1 MRGETDRLVDTG
13 LIEGAV
19 VDLVVRAANATTVV
33 DAQRLVA
40 QFRGFSGVRS
50 ADIVSALTPV
60 VGELDLLERLPVGP
74 AQWGQEL
81 RVEFSAAP
89 ARTELLPA
97 AAEIAAAADRALA
110 QPCRA
115 VPPPPMLG
123 SPLAWAITT
132 GARAM
137 ILTVDPARGW
147 SALSDSFGTVLG
159 YDRHRP
165 PDYRVIDLIHPD
177 DRPAAVAMFLTCC
190 TGRHP
195 TGTVDLRLCTAAGR
209 WRVIEVAARSFV
221 DDVQVGA
228 VVFFGID
235 VTRQRET
242 ERTARVEQQRLARLV
257 ETMGDGL
264 LLLDEQGRVG
274 LANLAAHRL
283 LDTGLAG
290 PAGERNTERNAERR
304 DTSRD
309 AERRDASRDDPLDWA
324 AVIGRAIERLGADST
339 RVERL
344 REAFRLRS
352 AIVGEEIPFDDGRV
366 LEIDL
371 VPVAC
376 PGESDSGTLVHLRDV
391 TARVAVRRGLEERS
405 RGLEERNQA
414 LVEATALNNEFV
426 ASVSHELR
434 GPLSSVVAFAHLL
447 GDATTGDL
455 SEDQRT
461 YLDVIDRNANRL
473 LRLIEDLLLLSRL
486 EARTLQ
492 LKPMP
497 TRLPELL
504 AVAVAERTPAAVA
517 AGLELVLECAEGPEL
532 ICDDTRVHQVVDNLV
547 SNAVKFTPSGGR
559 VTVRAGP
566 GDDGWTIAVADSG
579 VGIPAAD
586 LPRLFSAFFRGS
598 NVAAAVGR
606 QVMPGTGLGL
616 VVSRAIV
623 ELHGGGIS
631 VASTEG
637 VGTTVT
643 LSLPS
648 RPARNGG

>member
-1 MRGETDRLVDTG
+1 M
-13 LIEGAV
+13 

-40 QFRGFSGVRS
+40 QLRGFSGVRS
-50 ADIVSALTPV
+50 AEIVSALTPV
-60 VGELDLLERLPVGP
+60 LGELDLLERLPVGP

-89 ARTELLPA
+89 ARTELLAA
-97 AAEIAAAADRALA
+97 AAEIAAAADRVLA

-137 ILTVDPARGW
+137 ILTVDPSRGW
-147 SALSDSFGTVLG
+147 SALSDSFSTVLG

-165 PDYRVIDLIHPD
+165 GDYRIVDLIHPD

-190 TGRHP
+190 SGRHP
-195 TGTVDLRLCTAAGR
+195 AGTVDLRLCTATGR
-209 WRVIEVAARSFV
+209 WRIIEVAARSFV
-221 DDVQVGA
+221 DDADVGA
-228 VVFFGID
+228 VAFFGID

-242 ERTARVEQQRLARLV
+242 ERHARVEQQRLARLV
-257 ETMGDGL
+257 ETMDDGL
-264 LLLDEQGRVG
+264 LLLDEGGRVG

-290 PAGERNTERNAERR
+290 PAGEH
-304 DTSRD
+304 
-309 AERRDASRDDPLDWA
+309 RDDPLDWA
-324 AVIGRAIERLGADST
+324 AVIARVIERLGPGSP

-344 REAFRLRS
+344 REALRLRTAS
-352 AIVGEEIPFDDGRV
+352 VGEEFPLADGRV
-366 LEIDL
+366 LEVDL
-371 VPVAC
+371 VPVAG

-405 RGLEERNQA
+405 RGLEERNRA
-414 LVEATALNNEFV
+414 LIEATALNNEFV
-426 ASVSHELR
+426 ATVSHELR

-447 GDATTGDL
+447 GDASTGEL

-504 AVAVAERTPAAVA
+504 AVAVAERTPAALA
-517 AGLELVLECAEGPEL
+517 AGLDLVLECADGPEL
-532 ICDDTRVHQVVDNLV
+532 VCDDTRVHQVVDNLV

-566 GDDGWTIAVADSG
+566 TEDGWTIAVADTG

>member
-19 VDLVVRAANATTVV
+19 VDLVVRAANAATVV

-40 QFRGFSGVRS
+40 ELRCFSGVRT
-50 ADIVSALTPV
+50 ADIVPAVLPA
-60 VGELDLLERLPVGP
+60 VGELDLLDRLPVGP

-89 ARTELLPA
+89 ARAELLPA
-97 AAEIAAAADRALA
+97 ASEIAAAADRALA

-115 VPPPPMLG
+115 VPPPPMHG
-123 SPLAWAITT
+123 SPVAWAITT

-137 ILTVDPARGW
+137 IVLVDPARGW
-147 SALSDSFGTVLG
+147 SALSDSFTKVLG
-159 YDRHRP
+159 YDRLCPADFRLL
-165 PDYRVIDLIHPD
+165 DIVHPD
-177 DRPAAVAMFLTCC
+177 DRPAAVALFLACC
-190 TGRHP
+190 AGRVPDHA
-195 TGTVDLRLCTAAGR
+195 VDLRVCTVNGR
-209 WRVIEVAARSFV
+209 WRIVEVGARSFV
-221 DDVQVGA
+221 DDDEVGA
-228 VVFFGID
+228 VVFFGLD
-235 VTRQRET
+235 VTAQRDA
-242 ERTARVEQQRLARLV
+242 ERAARVEQQRLARLV
-257 ETMGDGL
+257 ETMDDGL
-264 LLLDEQGRVG
+264 LMLDEGGHVC
-274 LANLAAHRL
+274 LANRAAHKL
-283 LDTGLAG
+283 LDTGMLDVS
-290 PAGERNTERNAERR
+290 PEH
-304 DTSRD
+304 DPDD
-309 AERRDASRDDPLDWA
+309 AEPLDWA
-324 AVIGRAIERLGADST
+324 QVIERTIARLGHASAHVDRLRIGFRTRRAVIGEEL
-339 RVERL
+339 
-344 REAFRLRS
+344 AF
-352 AIVGEEIPFDDGRV
+352 EDGRV
-366 LEIDL
+366 LELDL
-371 VPVAC
+371 VPVTGPAG
-376 PGESDSGTLVHLRDV
+376 PGGTDGGTLIHLRDV

-414 LVEATALNNEFV
+414 LVEATALNNEFI

-434 GPLSSVVAFAHLL
+434 GPLSSVVAFSHLL
-447 GDATTGDL
+447 GDSTSGEL
-455 SEDQRT
+455 SEDQQT
-461 YLDVIDRNANRL
+461 YLSVIDRNANRL

-492 LKPMP
+492 LKPTP

-504 AVAVAERTPAAVA
+504 TVAVTERIPAAGA
-517 AGLELVLECAEGPEL
+517 AGIDLVLECAEGPD
-532 ICDDTRVHQVVDNLV
+532 IVCDDTRVHQVVDNLV

-559 VTVRAGP
+559 VTVKAWPGP
-566 GDDGWTIAVADSG
+566 DGEGWSVAVADSG

-598 NVAAAVGR
+598 NVTAAVGR

-623 ELHGGGIS
+623 ELHGGSIS

-643 LSLPS
+643 LSLPT

>member
-1 MRGETDRLVDTG
+1 MSRTLPARRALRGETDRLVDTG

-19 VDLVVRAANATTVV
+19 VDLVVRAANAATVV

-40 QFRGFSGVRS
+40 QLRGFSGVRS
-50 ADIVSALTPV
+50 AEIVSALAPV
-60 VGELDLLERLPVGP
+60 MGELDLLERLPVGP

-89 ARTELLPA
+89 ARTELLA
-97 AAEIAAAADRALA
+97 AASEIAAAADRALA

-115 VPPPPMLG
+115 VPPPPKHG
-123 SPLAWAITT
+123 SALAWAITT

-137 ILTVDPARGW
+137 ILMVDPARGW
-147 SALSDSFGTVLG
+147 SALSDAFTALLG

-165 PDYRVIDLIHPD
+165 PDFRLLDIVHPD

-190 TGRHP
+190 AGRHP
-195 TGTVDLRLCTAAGR
+195 EQTLDLRVCTAAGR
-209 WRVIEVAARSFV
+209 WRTVEVVARTFV
-221 DDVQVGA
+221 DEPDVAA
-228 VVFFGID
+228 VVFFGLD
-235 VTRQRET
+235 VTHQRET

-257 ETMGDGL
+257 ETMNDGL
-264 LLLDEQGRVG
+264 LMLDEQGRVC
-274 LANLAAHRL
+274 LANRAAHRL
-283 LDTGLAG
+283 LDTGMLELSPEHDPDDVEPPDWQAMIAG
-290 PAGERNTERNAERR
+290 
-304 DTSRD
+304 
-309 AERRDASRDDPLDWA
+309 
-324 AVIGRAIERLGADST
+324 AIARLSSDEH

-344 REAFRLRS
+344 RAGFRTRR
-352 AIVGEEIPFDDGRV
+352 AVVGEELAFEDGRV
-366 LEIDL
+366 VELDL
-371 VPVAC
+371 VPVSA
-376 PGESDSGTLVHLRDV
+376 PGEADGGTLVHLRDV

-414 LVEATALNNEFV
+414 LVQATALNNEFV

-434 GPLSSVVAFAHLL
+434 GPLSSVVAFSHLL
-447 GDATTGDL
+447 GDSTSGEL
-455 SEDQRT
+455 SEDQHT
-461 YLDVIDRNANRL
+461 YLSVIDRNANRL

-492 LKPMP
+492 LKPVA

-504 AVAVAERTPAAVA
+504 TVAVAERVPAAAA
-517 AGLELVLECAEGPEL
+517 AGIELTLDSREGPEI

-559 VTVRAGP
+559 VTVRAWPGP
-566 GDDGWTIAVADSG
+566 DGESWSVAVADSG

-598 NVAAAVGR
+598 NVTAAVGR
-606 QVMPGTGLGL
+606 HIMPGTGLGL

-623 ELHGGGIS
+623 ELHGGSIS

-643 LSLPS
+643 LSLPT

>member
-1 MRGETDRLVDTG
+1 M
-13 LIEGAV
+13 

-40 QFRGFSGVRS
+40 EFRGFSGVRS
-50 ADIVSALTPV
+50 AEIVSALTPV

-89 ARTELLPA
+89 ARTELLAA

-165 PDYRVIDLIHPD
+165 PDYRIIDLIHPD
-177 DRPAAVAMFLTCC
+177 DRPAAVGMFLTCC

-195 TGTVDLRLCTAAGR
+195 AGTVDLRLCTANGH
-209 WRVIEVAARSFV
+209 WRTIEVAARSFV
-221 DDVQVGA
+221 DDAQVGA

-242 ERTARVEQQRLARLV
+242 ERTVLVEQQRLARLV

-274 LANLAAHRL
+274 LANLAAHQL

-290 PAGERNTERNAERR
+290 P
-304 DTSRD
+304 DTSRGQVT
-309 AERRDASRDDPLDWA
+309 DDEQLDWA
-324 AVIGRAIERLGADST
+324 AVIGHTVDRLGADAT

-344 REAFRLRS
+344 REAFRARR
-352 AIVGEEIPFDDGRV
+352 AIVGEEMPFDDGRV

-371 VPVAC
+371 VPVAG
-376 PGESDSGTLVHLRDV
+376 PGESDSGTLVHIRDV

-414 LVEATALNNEFV
+414 LIEATALNNEFV

-504 AVAVAERTPAAVA
+504 AVAVAERTPAALA
-517 AGLELVLECAEGPEL
+517 AGLDLVLECAEGPEL
-532 ICDDTRVHQVVDNLV
+532 VCDDTRVHQVVDNLV

-566 GDDGWTIAVADSG
+566 GDDGWTIAVVDSG

>member
-1 MRGETDRLVDTG
+1 M
-13 LIEGAV
+13 

-40 QFRGFSGVRS
+40 ELRGFSGVRS
-50 ADIVSALTPV
+50 AEIVAALTPV

-89 ARTELLPA
+89 ARTELLAA
-97 AAEIAAAADRALA
+97 AAEIAAAADRALV

-159 YDRHRP
+159 HDRHRP
-165 PDYRVIDLIHPD
+165 PDYRLVDLIHPD

-190 TGRHP
+190 AGHHP
-195 TGTVDLRLCTAAGR
+195 SGTTDLRLCTAAGR
-209 WRVIEVAARSFV
+209 WRVIEVAARTFV
-221 DDVQVGA
+221 DDAQVGA

-242 ERTARVEQQRLARLV
+242 ERTAAVERQRLARLV
-257 ETMGDGL
+257 ETMDDGL
-264 LLLDEQGRVG
+264 LLLDEQGRVR

-283 LDTGLAG
+283 LDTGMVG
-290 PAGERNTERNAERR
+290 PG
-304 DTSRD
+304 
-309 AERRDASRDDPLDWA
+309 ASRSDLAEDDPLDWA
-324 AVIGRAIERLGADST
+324 AVIGRAVERVGRDSA
-339 RVERL
+339 RIQRL
-344 REAFRLRS
+344 REAFILRR

-371 VPVAC
+371 VPVAG
-376 PGESDSGTLVHLRDV
+376 PGETDSGTLVHLRDV
-391 TARVAVRRGLEERS
+391 TARVAVHRGLEERSRGLEERS
-405 RGLEERNQA
+405 RGLEERNRA
-414 LVEATALNNEFV
+414 LIEATALNNEFV
-426 ASVSHELR
+426 ATVSHELR

-447 GDATTGDL
+447 GDVTTGDL

-492 LKPMP
+492 LRPMP

-504 AVAVAERTPAAVA
+504 AVAVAERTPAALA
-517 AGLELVLECAEGPEL
+517 AGLELVLECEDGPEM

-566 GDDGWTIAVADSG
+566 DGDGWTVAVADSG

>member
-19 VDLVVRAANATTVV
+19 VDLVVRAARAATVV

-40 QFRGFSGVRS
+40 EFRGFSGVR
-50 ADIVSALTPV
+50 AAAIVPALDPV
-60 VGELDLLERLPVGP
+60 VGVLDLVERLPVGP

-89 ARTELLPA
+89 ARAELLTA
-97 AAEIAAAADRALA
+97 AAEIAAAADRAMA

-115 VPPPPMLG
+115 VPPPAVHG
-123 SPLAWAITT
+123 SRLAWAITT

-137 ILTVDPARGW
+137 ILVVEPGRGW
-147 SALSDSFGTVLG
+147 SAVSDAFTTVLG

-165 PDYRVIDLIHPD
+165 PDFRLLDIVHPD
-177 DRPAAVAMFLTCC
+177 DRPAAVGLFLACC
-190 TGRHP
+190 AGRHP
-195 TGTVDLRLCTAAGR
+195 DAAQDLRVCTINGR
-209 WRVIEVAARSFV
+209 WRTIEVGARTFV
-221 DDVQVGA
+221 DDPEVGA
-228 VVFFGID
+228 VVFFGYD
-235 VTRQRET
+235 VTAQREA
-242 ERTARVEQQRLARLV
+242 ERTARIEQQRLARVV
-257 ETMGDGL
+257 ETMDDGL
-264 LLLDEQGRVG
+264 LMLDEEGRVC
-274 LANLAAHRL
+274 LANRAAHRL
-283 LDTGLAG
+283 LDTGVLDVS
-290 PAGERNTERNAERR
+290 PEH
-304 DTSRD
+304 
-309 AERRDASRDDPLDWA
+309 DPDPEPLNWSE
-324 AVIGRAIERLGADST
+324 VIQRTIARLGAEAY
-339 RVERL
+339 RVD
-344 REAFRLRS
+344 RLRS
-352 AIVGEEIPFDDGRV
+352 GFRARRAVVGEELGFEDGRV
-366 LEIDL
+366 LELDL
-371 VPVAC
+371 VPVTG
-376 PGESDSGTLVHLRDV
+376 PGAGRADGGTLIHLRDV

-414 LVEATALNNEFV
+414 LVEASAMNNEFV

-434 GPLSSVVAFAHLL
+434 GPLSSVVAFSHLL
-447 GDATTGDL
+447 GDSTSGDL

-461 YLDVIDRNANRL
+461 YLSVIDRNANRL

-492 LKPMP
+492 LKPIP

-504 AVAVAERTPAAVA
+504 GVAVAERTPAARA
-517 AGLELVLECAEGPEL
+517 AGIELLLDCAEGPDL
-532 ICDDTRVHQVVDNLV
+532 VCDDTRVHQVVDNLV

-559 VTVRAGP
+559 VTVKAWPGLDDRA
-566 GDDGWTIAVADSG
+566 DGEGWSVSVADSG

-598 NVAAAVGR
+598 NVTAAVGR

-623 ELHGGGIS
+623 ELHGGSIS

-643 LSLPS
+643 LSLPT

>member
-19 VDLVVRAANATTVV
+19 VDLVVRAANAATVV

-40 QFRGFSGVRS
+40 ELRGFSGVRT
-50 ADIVSALTPV
+50 AEIVTALTPV
-60 VGELDLLERLPVGP
+60 AGDLDLLARLPVGP

-81 RVEFSAAP
+81 RVEFSATP
-89 ARTELLPA
+89 ARVELMPA

-115 VPPPPMLG
+115 VAPPPMLG

-137 ILTVDPARGW
+137 IVAVDPARGW
-147 SALSDSFGTVLG
+147 SALSDSFTTVLG

-165 PDYRVIDLIHPD
+165 PDCRLVDLIHPD
-177 DRPAAVAMFLTCC
+177 DRPAAAAMFLACC

-195 TGTVDLRLCTAAGR
+195 DRAVDLRLCTIGGH
-209 WRVIEVAARSFV
+209 WRTIEVAARSFV
-221 DDVQVGA
+221 DDAQVGA
-228 VVFFGID
+228 VVFFGLD
-235 VTRQRET
+235 VTHQRET
-242 ERTARVEQQRLARLV
+242 ERTARREQQRLARLV
-257 ETMGDGL
+257 ETTGDGL
-264 LLLDEQGRVG
+264 LLLDAAGRVG
-274 LANLAAHRL
+274 LANRAAHRL
-283 LDTGLAG
+283 LDTGV
-290 PAGERNTERNAERR
+290 T
-304 DTSRD
+304 DD
-309 AERRDASRDDPLDWA
+309 DDPIDWA
-324 AVIGRAIERLGADST
+324 AMIARAIERLGPDAG

-344 REAFRLRS
+344 RAGFRARS
-352 AIVGEEIPFDDGRV
+352 AVVGEELAFEDGRV
-366 LEIDL
+366 LELDL
-371 VPVAC
+371 VPVSS
-376 PGESDSGTLVHLRDV
+376 PGDVDGGTLVHLRDV

-405 RGLEERNQA
+405 RGLEERNRA
-414 LVEATALNNEFV
+414 LIEATALNNEFI

-434 GPLSSVVAFAHLL
+434 GPLSSVVAFSHLL
-447 GDATTGDL
+447 GDVTTGVL

-486 EARTLQ
+486 ESRTLQ
-492 LKPMP
+492 LKPVP

-504 AVAVAERTPAAVA
+504 SAAVAERVPAALA
-517 AGLELVLECAEGPEL
+517 AGIDLTLVCADGPEL
-532 ICDDTRVHQVVDNLV
+532 VCDDTRVHQVVDNLV

-566 GDDGWTIAVADSG
+566 AEPPGEGWRVAVADSG

-598 NVAAAVGR
+598 NVTAVVGR

-623 ELHGGGIS
+623 ELHGGSIS

-643 LSLPS
+643 LSLPT

>member
-1 MRGETDRLVDTG
+1 LRGETDRLVDTG

-40 QFRGFSGVRS
+40 QLRGFSGIRS
-50 ADIVSALTPV
+50 AEIVSALTPV

-89 ARTELLPA
+89 ARTGLIAA

-137 ILTVDPARGW
+137 ILTVDPGRGW

-165 PDYRVIDLIHPD
+165 PDYRIIDLIHPD

-190 TGRHP
+190 AGRHP
-195 TGTVDLRLCTAAGR
+195 SGTVDLRLCTAAGR
-209 WRVIEVAARSFV
+209 WRTIEVAARSFV
-221 DDVQVGA
+221 EDAEVGA

-242 ERTARVEQQRLARLV
+242 ERTALVERQRLARLV

-264 LLLDEQGRVG
+264 LLLDDQGRVG

-290 PAGERNTERNAERR
+290 PGGERH
-304 DTSRD
+304 
-309 AERRDASRDDPLDWA
+309 DDPLDWA
-324 AVIGRAIERLGADST
+324 AVIGRAIERLGADSA

-344 REAFRLRS
+344 REAFRLRH
-352 AIVGEEIPFDDGRV
+352 AIIGEEIPFDDGRV

-371 VPVAC
+371 VPVAG
-376 PGESDSGTLVHLRDV
+376 PGESDSGTLVHIRDV

-405 RGLEERNQA
+405 RGLEERNRA
-414 LVEATALNNEFV
+414 LIEATALNNEFV

-434 GPLSSVVAFAHLL
+434 GPLSSVVAFSHLL

-497 TRLPELL
+497 TRLPDLL
-504 AVAVAERTPAAVA
+504 AVAVAERTPAALA
-517 AGLELVLECAEGPEL
+517 AGLDLVLDCAEGPEL
-532 ICDDTRVHQVVDNLV
+532 VCDDTRVHQVVDNLV

>member
-1 MRGETDRLVDTG
+1 M
-13 LIEGAV
+13 

-50 ADIVSALTPV
+50 AEIVSALTPV

-89 ARTELLPA
+89 ARTELRTA

-123 SPLAWAITT
+123 SPLAWAITI

-165 PDYRVIDLIHPD
+165 PDYRIIDLIHPD

-195 TGTVDLRLCTAAGR
+195 TGTVDLRLCTSAGR
-209 WRVIEVAARSFV
+209 WRTIEVAARSFV
-221 DDVQVGA
+221 DDAQVGA

-242 ERTARVEQQRLARLV
+242 ERTMLVERQRLARLV

-264 LLLDEQGRVG
+264 LLLDEQGRVC

-283 LDTGLAG
+283 LDTGM
-290 PAGERNTERNAERR
+290 AGEHSHVT
-304 DTSRD
+304 D
-309 AERRDASRDDPLDWA
+309 DDPLDWA

-344 REAFRLRS
+344 REAFRLRN
-352 AIVGEEIPFDDGRV
+352 AIVGEEIPFDDGRA

-371 VPVAC
+371 VPVAG
-376 PGESDSGTLVHLRDV
+376 PGETDSGTLVHIRDV

-414 LVEATALNNEFV
+414 LIEATALNNEFV

-447 GDATTGDL
+447 GDATTGEL

-504 AVAVAERTPAAVA
+504 AVAVAERTPAALA
-517 AGLELVLECAEGPEL
+517 AGLELVLDCAEGPEL
-532 ICDDTRVHQVVDNLV
+532 VCDDTRVHQVVDNLV
-547 SNAVKFTPSGGR
+547 SNAVKFTPSGGQ

-566 GDDGWTIAVADSG
+566 AEDGWTIAVADSG

>member
-19 VDLVVRAANATTVV
+19 VDLVVRAANAATVV

-40 QFRGFSGVRS
+40 EFRGFSGVRS
-50 ADIVSALTPV
+50 ADIVPALAPV
-60 VGELDLLERLPVGP
+60 AGELDLTERLPVGP

-81 RVEFSAAP
+81 RVEFSAVP
-89 ARTELLPA
+89 ARAELLA
-97 AAEIAAAADRALA
+97 AASEIAAAADRALA
-110 QPCRA
+110 KPCRA
-115 VPPPPMLG
+115 VAPPPLHG
-123 SPLAWAITT
+123 SPLAWAITI

-147 SALSDSFGTVLG
+147 CALSESFTTVLG

-165 PDYRVIDLIHPD
+165 PDFRLLDIVHPD
-177 DRPAAVAMFLTCC
+177 DRPAVVAMFLACC
-190 TGRHP
+190 AGRQP
-195 TGTVDLRLCTAAGR
+195 DQALDLRVCTVNGR
-209 WRVIEVAARSFV
+209 WRTIEVVAHSFV
-221 DDVQVGA
+221 EDADVGA
-228 VVFFGID
+228 VVFSGLD
-235 VTRQRET
+235 VTAQRES
-242 ERTARVEQQRLARLV
+242 ERTARIEQQRLARLV
-257 ETMGDGL
+257 ETMDDGL
-264 LLLDEQGRVG
+264 LMLDAQGHVC
-274 LANLAAHRL
+274 LANRAAHQL
-283 LDTGLAG
+283 LDTGVLDVG
-290 PAGERNTERNAERR
+290 PEH
-304 DTSRD
+304 DP
-309 AERRDASRDDPLDWA
+309 DDEEPLDWA
-324 AVIGRAIERLGADST
+324 EVIQRTIARLDP
-339 RVERL
+339 
-344 REAFRLRS
+344 EAFRVDRLRAGFRS
-352 AIVGEEIPFDDGRV
+352 RRAVVGEELAFADGRV
-366 LEIDL
+366 LELDL
-371 VPVAC
+371 VPVSGPARA
-376 PGESDSGTLVHLRDV
+376 GDAADGGTLIHLRDV

-405 RGLEERNQA
+405 RGLEERNRA

-434 GPLSSVVAFAHLL
+434 GPLSSVVAFSHLL
-447 GDATTGDL
+447 GDSTSGEL

-461 YLDVIDRNANRL
+461 YLSVIDRNANRL

-504 AVAVAERTPAAVA
+504 GVAVAERIPAAQA
-517 AGLELVLECAEGPEL
+517 AGIELTLDCTEGPE
-532 ICDDTRVHQVVDNLV
+532 IVCDDTRLHQVVDNLV
-547 SNAVKFTPSGGR
+547 SNAVKFTPGGGR
-559 VTVRAGP
+559 VAVKAWPGP
-566 GDDGWTIAVADSG
+566 EGEGWTVSVADSG

-598 NVAAAVGR
+598 NVTAAVGR

-623 ELHGGGIS
+623 ELHGGSIS

-643 LSLPS
+643 LSLPT

>member
-1 MRGETDRLVDTG
+1 M
-13 LIEGAV
+13 

-40 QFRGFSGVRS
+40 QLRGFSGVRS
-50 ADIVSALTPV
+50 AEIVSALTPV
-60 VGELDLLERLPVGP
+60 LGELDLLERLPVGP

-89 ARTELLPA
+89 ARTELLAA
-97 AAEIAAAADRALA
+97 AAEIAAAADRVLA

-115 VPPPPMLG
+115 VPPPPMHG
-123 SPLAWAITT
+123 SPLAAAITA

-137 ILTVDPARGW
+137 ILTVDPSRGW
-147 SALSDSFGTVLG
+147 SALSDSFTTVLG

-165 PDYRVIDLIHPD
+165 GDYRIVDLIHPD

-190 TGRHP
+190 SGRHP
-195 TGTVDLRLCTAAGR
+195 VGTVDLRLCTATGR
-209 WRVIEVAARSFV
+209 WRIIEVAARSFV
-221 DDVQVGA
+221 DAADVGTVA
-228 VVFFGID
+228 FFGID

-242 ERTARVEQQRLARLV
+242 ERHARVEQQRLARLV
-257 ETMGDGL
+257 ETMDDGL
-264 LLLDEQGRVG
+264 LLLDEGGRVG

-290 PAGERNTERNAERR
+290 PAGEH
-304 DTSRD
+304 
-309 AERRDASRDDPLDWA
+309 RDDPLDWA
-324 AVIGRAIERLGADST
+324 AVIGRVVERLDPDSP
-339 RVERL
+339 RAERL
-344 REAFRLRS
+344 REAFRLRT
-352 AIVGEEIPFDDGRV
+352 AIVGEELPLADGRV
-366 LEIDL
+366 LEVDL
-371 VPVAC
+371 VPVAG
-376 PGESDSGTLVHLRDV
+376 PGESDSGTLVHLRDT

-405 RGLEERNQA
+405 RGLEERSRGLEERNRA
-414 LVEATALNNEFV
+414 LIEATALNNEFV
-426 ASVSHELR
+426 ATVSHELR

-447 GDATTGDL
+447 GDASTGEL

-504 AVAVAERTPAAVA
+504 AVAVAERTPAALA
-517 AGLELVLECAEGPEL
+517 AGLDLVLECAGGPEL
-532 ICDDTRVHQVVDNLV
+532 VCDDTRVHQVVDNLV
-547 SNAVKFTPSGGR
+547 SNAVKFTPSGGQ

-566 GDDGWTIAVADSG
+566 TEDGWTIAVADTG

>member
-1 MRGETDRLVDTG
+1 
-13 LIEGAV
+13 
-19 VDLVVRAANATTVV
+19 
-33 DAQRLVA
+33 
-40 QFRGFSGVRS
+40 
-50 ADIVSALTPV
+50 
-60 VGELDLLERLPVGP
+60 
-74 AQWGQEL
+74 
-81 RVEFSAAP
+81 
-89 ARTELLPA
+89 
-97 AAEIAAAADRALA
+97 
-110 QPCRA
+110 
-115 VPPPPMLG
+115 
-123 SPLAWAITT
+123 
-132 GARAM
+132 
-137 ILTVDPARGW
+137 
-147 SALSDSFGTVLG
+147 
-159 YDRHRP
+159 
-165 PDYRVIDLIHPD
+165 
-177 DRPAAVAMFLTCC
+177 MFLTCC

-209 WRVIEVAARSFV
+209 WRTVEVAARSFV
-221 DDVQVGA
+221 DDAQVGA

-242 ERTARVEQQRLARLV
+242 ERTVLVEQQRLARLV

-264 LLLDEQGRVG
+264 LLLDERGRVG

-290 PAGERNTERNAERR
+290 S
-304 DTSRD
+304 DTSRSHVT
-309 AERRDASRDDPLDWA
+309 EDDPLDWA

-366 LEIDL
+366 LELDL
-371 VPVAC
+371 VPVAG
-376 PGESDSGTLVHLRDV
+376 PGESDSGTLVHIRDV
-391 TARVAVRRGLEERS
+391 TARVAIRHGLEERSRGLEERS

-414 LVEATALNNEFV
+414 LIEATALNNEFV
-426 ASVSHELR
+426 ATVSHELR

-447 GDATTGDL
+447 GDAATGDL

-486 EARTLQ
+486 EARTLH
-492 LKPMP
+492 LKPVP

-504 AVAVAERTPAAVA
+504 AVAVAERTPVALA
-517 AGLELVLECAEGPEL
+517 AGLHLVLECADGPEL

-547 SNAVKFTPSGGR
+547 SNAVKFTPSGGQ

-566 GDDGWTIAVADSG
+566 ADDGWTIAVADSG

>member
-19 VDLVVRAANATTVV
+19 VDLVVRAANAATVV

-40 QFRGFSGVRS
+40 ELRGFSGVRT
-50 ADIVSALTPV
+50 AGIVPALSPV
-60 VGELDLLERLPVGP
+60 VGDLDLLERLPVGP

-89 ARTELLPA
+89 ARAELLPA
-97 AAEIAAAADRALA
+97 ASEIAAAADRALA
-110 QPCRA
+110 QPCHP

-137 ILTVDPARGW
+137 ILLVDPARGW
-147 SALSDSFGTVLG
+147 SALSDSFTTVLG

-165 PDYRVIDLIHPD
+165 PDYRILDLIHPD

-195 TGTVDLRLCTAAGR
+195 EQTVDLRVCTVHGR
-209 WRVIEVAARSFV
+209 WRTIEVAARSFV
-221 DDVQVGA
+221 EDAQVGA
-228 VVFFGID
+228 VVFFGLD
-235 VTRQRET
+235 VTQQRET
-242 ERTARVEQQRLARLV
+242 ERAARVEQQRLARLV

-264 LLLDEQGRVG
+264 LLLDADGRVS
-274 LANLAAHRL
+274 LANRAAHRL
-283 LDTGLAG
+283 LDTGMLDVSPEHDPDD
-290 PAGERNTERNAERR
+290 PA
-304 DTSRD
+304 
-309 AERRDASRDDPLDWA
+309 PLDWS
-324 AVIGRAIERLGADST
+324 AVIARSIARLGPDAV
-339 RVERL
+339 RVDRL
-344 REAFRLRS
+344 REGFRSRR
-352 AIVGEEIPFDDGRV
+352 AVVGEELAFEDGRV
-366 LEIDL
+366 LELDL
-371 VPVAC
+371 VPVTC
-376 PGESDSGTLVHLRDV
+376 PGEADGGTLIHLRDV

-405 RGLEERNQA
+405 RGLEARNQA
-414 LVEATALNNEFV
+414 LAEATAMNNEFV
-426 ASVSHELR
+426 ATVAHELR
-434 GPLSSVVAFAHLL
+434 GPLSSVVAFSHLL
-447 GDATTGDL
+447 GDATSGAL

-492 LKPMP
+492 LKPVP

-504 AVAVAERTPAAVA
+504 AAAVAERIPAALA
-517 AGLELVLECAEGPEL
+517 AGIELTLDCADGPDL
-532 ICDDTRVHQVVDNLV
+532 VCDDTRVHQVVDNLV

-566 GDDGWTIAVADSG
+566 ADDGWTIAVADSG

-586 LPRLFSAFFRGS
+586 LPRLFSSFFRGS
-598 NVAAAVGR
+598 NVTAAVGR

-623 ELHGGGIS
+623 ELHGGSIS

-643 LSLPS
+643 LSLPT
-648 RPARNGG
+648 RTARNGG